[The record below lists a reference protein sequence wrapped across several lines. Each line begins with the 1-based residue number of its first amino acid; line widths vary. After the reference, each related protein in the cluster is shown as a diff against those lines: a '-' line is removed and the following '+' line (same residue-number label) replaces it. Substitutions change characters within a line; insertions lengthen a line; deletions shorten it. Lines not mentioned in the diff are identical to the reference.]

1 MRDDYYYYLQNI
13 NMKKPIVFFED
24 VSYSY
29 GKQLVI
35 DQVSFNLEPSTI
47 TTLIGPNGAGKTTI
61 AKLLLGI
68 TKAKYGKVISAAN
81 KISYAPQNIKLNSN
95 LPMTAKS
102 FLNYISPRYEA
113 SPLKEDLLNFTNFQ
127 AICDKDI
134 ITLSGGQRQRLVLAG
149 AILQS
154 AELLVLDEPTQSLD
168 ITGQQDFYKILEK
181 IRFSLGSTIFIISHD
196 LFTVM
201 KNSDQV
207 LCLNHHICCK
217 GTPTHTV
224 IKGID
229 GVSFYSHQH
238 NHKHSE

>member
-1 MRDDYYYYLQNI
+1 MQQTTSFN
-13 NMKKPIVFFED
+13 N
-24 VSYSY
+24 VSHSY
-29 GKQLVI
+29 GKQLII
-35 DQVSFNLEPSTI
+35 DQVSFTLETGTI

-68 TKAKYGKVISAAN
+68 EKPMHGDILRSTSKA
-81 KISYAPQNIKLNSN
+81 SYAPQNLRINNN
-95 LPMTAKS
+95 LPMTAKN
-102 FLNYISPRYEA
+102 FLEYIAPQYES
-113 SPLKEDLLNFTNFQ
+113 SPLSKDVLEFMHFRTIQ
-127 AICDKDI
+127 DKQI
-134 ITLSGGQRQRLVLAG
+134 NILSGGQRQGLVLAS

-154 AELLVLDEPTQSLD
+154 PELLVLDEPTQALD
-168 ITGQQDFYKILEK
+168 INGQEEFYKLLEK

-217 GTPTHTV
+217 GMPTHTV

-229 GVSFYSHQH
+229 GVSFYSHH
-238 NHKHSE
+238 HDHKH

>member
-1 MRDDYYYYLQNI
+1 
-13 NMKKPIVFFED
+13 MKHATSFNN
-24 VSYSY
+24 VSHSY
-29 GKQLVI
+29 EKHLVI
-35 DQVSFNLEPSTI
+35 DQVSFTLETGTI

-68 TKAKYGKVISAAN
+68 ENPMHGNISRTTS
-81 KISYAPQNIKLNSN
+81 KTSYAPQQISINNN

-102 FLNYISPRYEA
+102 FLEYIAPQYES
-113 SPLKEDLLNFTNFQ
+113 SPLSKDVLEFMHFH
-127 AICDKDI
+127 AIQDKQI
-134 ITLSGGQRQRLVLAG
+134 NVLSGGQRQGLVLASS
-149 AILQS
+149 ILQS
-154 AELLVLDEPTQSLD
+154 PELLVLDEPTQALD
-168 ITGQQDFYKILEK
+168 INGQQEFYKLLEK

-229 GVSFYSHQH
+229 GVSFYSHH
-238 NHKHSE
+238 HDHKH

>member
-1 MRDDYYYYLQNI
+1 MTQTTSFN
-13 NMKKPIVFFED
+13 N
-24 VSYSY
+24 VSHSY
-29 GKQLVI
+29 GKQLII
-35 DQVSFNLEPSTI
+35 DQVSFTLETGTI

-68 TKAKYGKVISAAN
+68 EKPIYGSVLRSTSKV
-81 KISYAPQNIKLNSN
+81 SYAPQNIKINNN

-102 FLNYISPRYEA
+102 FLKYIAPQYES
-113 SPLKEDLLNFTNFQ
+113 SPLAKDVLEFMHFHTIQ
-127 AICDKDI
+127 DKQI
-134 ITLSGGQRQRLVLAG
+134 NILSGGQRQGLVLAS

-154 AELLVLDEPTQSLD
+154 PELLVLDEPTQALD
-168 ITGQQDFYKILEK
+168 INGQQEFYKLLEK

-229 GVSFYSHQH
+229 GVSFYTHH
-238 NHKHSE
+238 HDHTH

>member
-1 MRDDYYYYLQNI
+1 MTLSYFFQTPF
-13 NMKKPIVFFED
+13 MKKLIVSFEN
-24 VSYSY
+24 VSHSY
-29 GKQLVI
+29 GKHLVI
-35 DQVSFNLEPSTI
+35 DQVSFALEPSTI

-68 TKAKYGKVISAAN
+68 EKNKHGHISQTAN
-81 KISYAPQNIKLNSN
+81 SISYAPQHINLNRN
-95 LPMTAKS
+95 LPMTARS
-102 FLNYISPRYEA
+102 FLDHISPKYES
-113 SPLKEDLLNFTNFQ
+113 SPLKEDLLSFINLH
-127 AICDKDI
+127 AIGHKDI
-134 ITLSGGQRQRLVLAG
+134 TSLSGGQLQRLVLAA

-154 AELLVLDEPTQSLD
+154 SELLVLDEPTQALD
-168 ITGQQDFYKILEK
+168 INGQQEFYKLLEK

-229 GVSFYSHQH
+229 GVSFYSHH
-238 NHKHSE
+238 HDHKHLE

>member
-1 MRDDYYYYLQNI
+1 
-13 NMKKPIVFFED
+13 MKKHIAAFNN
-24 VSYSY
+24 VSHSY
-29 GKQLVI
+29 GKHMVI
-35 DQVSFNLEPSTI
+35 DQVSFDLEPSTI

-68 TKAKYGKVISAAN
+68 EKPMHGTIETLFTKT
-81 KISYAPQNIKLNSN
+81 SYSPQNIKMNAN
-95 LPMTAKS
+95 LPMTSMS
-102 FLNYISPRYEA
+102 FLNHIAPEYHS
-113 SPLKEDLLNFTNFQ
+113 SVLKNDLLDFMNFQ
-127 AICDKDI
+127 TIQNKEISD
-134 ITLSGGQRQRLVLAG
+134 LSGGQRQRLVLAS

-168 ITGQQDFYKILEK
+168 ISGQQEFYKLLEK
-181 IRFSLGSTIFIISHD
+181 IRFSLGVTIFIISHD

-217 GTPTHTV
+217 GMPTHTV

-229 GVSFYSHQH
+229 GVSFYSHH
-238 NHKHSE
+238 HDHKH

>member
-1 MRDDYYYYLQNI
+1 MTQTTSFN
-13 NMKKPIVFFED
+13 N
-24 VSYSY
+24 VSHSY
-29 GKQLVI
+29 GKQLII
-35 DQVSFNLEPSTI
+35 DQVSFTLETGTI

-68 TKAKYGKVISAAN
+68 EKPIYGSVLHCTSKV
-81 KISYAPQNIKLNSN
+81 SYAPQNIKINNN
-95 LPMTAKS
+95 LPMTAKG
-102 FLNYISPRYEA
+102 FLKYIAPQYES
-113 SPLKEDLLNFTNFQ
+113 SPLAKEVLEFMNFHTIQ
-127 AICDKDI
+127 DKQI
-134 ITLSGGQRQRLVLAG
+134 NILSGGQRQGLVLAS

-154 AELLVLDEPTQSLD
+154 PELLVLDEPTQALD
-168 ITGQQDFYKILEK
+168 INGQQEFYKLLEK

-217 GTPTHTV
+217 GMPTHTV

-229 GVSFYSHQH
+229 GVSFYSHH
-238 NHKHSE
+238 HDHKH

>member
-1 MRDDYYYYLQNI
+1 
-13 NMKKPIVFFED
+13 MKQPITSFEN

-29 GKQLVI
+29 AKHLVI
-35 DQVSFNLEPSTI
+35 DQVSFALESGTI

-68 TKAKYGKVISAAN
+68 EKTHQGRVMQASSSVA
-81 KISYAPQNIKLNSN
+81 YAPQHIKMNAN
-95 LPMTAKS
+95 LPLTAKS
-102 FLNYISPRYEA
+102 FLHYTAPNHEL
-113 SPLKEDLLNFTNFQ
+113 SPLKADLFDFMDLK
-127 AICDKDI
+127 AIGHKDI
-134 ITLSGGQRQRLVLAG
+134 INLSGGQLQRLVLAS
-149 AILQS
+149 AILKS

-168 ITGQQDFYKILEK
+168 IGGQQEFYQLLEK

-207 LCLNHHICCK
+207 LCLNKHICCK

-229 GVSFYSHQH
+229 GVSFYSHH
-238 NHKHSE
+238 HDHKH

>member
-1 MRDDYYYYLQNI
+1 
-13 NMKKPIVFFED
+13 MKKPIASFEN
-24 VSYSY
+24 VSHSY
-29 GKQLVI
+29 GKHLVI
-35 DQVSFNLEPSTI
+35 DQVSFSFNSGTI

-68 TKAKYGKVISAAN
+68 EKPDHGKVLQIAT
-81 KISYAPQNIKLNSN
+81 KIAYAPQHIKMNLN
-95 LPMTAKS
+95 LPMSATS
-102 FLNYISPRYEA
+102 FLNYIAPKYHM
-113 SPLKEDLLNFTNFQ
+113 SPLKADLLDFMNFHTIEHKEIS
-127 AICDKDI
+127 A
-134 ITLSGGQRQRLVLAG
+134 LSGGQRQRLVLSS

-168 ITGQQDFYKILEK
+168 INGQQEFYKLLEK

-207 LCLNHHICCK
+207 LCLNQHICCK

-229 GVSFYSHQH
+229 GVSFYSHH
-238 NHKHSE
+238 HDHKH